1 MLIKAGTEV
10 VTELAIKPG
19 IKAGWYW
26 SCNRIAYKAGSEV
39 VTEMHIKA
47 GTEVVTEMHIKACNW
62 SCNRNSLLRLLL
74 KL

>member
-10 VTELAIKPG
+10 VTEMTI
-19 IKAGWYW
+19 
-26 SCNRIAYKAGSEV
+26 KAGSEV

-47 GTEVVTEMHIKACNW
+47 GTEVVTCIL
-62 SCNRNSLLRLLL
+62 LLRLVL